1 MEAIS
6 APFGVWIWKYWPE
19 GRFRTSYT
27 KKECPVWPVEMTV
40 IFIISGYKLGHS
52 PFQNGYIKLLE
63 SLKLN
68 SDNTGFLLYW
78 YIPYIY

>member
-1 MEAIS
+1 
-6 APFGVWIWKYWPE
+6 
-19 GRFRTSYT
+19 
-27 KKECPVWPVEMTV
+27 MTV

-68 SDNTGFLLYW
+68 SDNTGFLLY
-78 YIPYIY
+78 